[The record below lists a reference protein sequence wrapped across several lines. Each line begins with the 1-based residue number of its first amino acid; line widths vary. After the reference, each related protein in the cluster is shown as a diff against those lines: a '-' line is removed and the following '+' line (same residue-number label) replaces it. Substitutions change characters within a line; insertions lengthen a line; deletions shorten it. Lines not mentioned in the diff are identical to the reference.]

1 MIVRLA
7 DSQVAGKVPRVS
19 PELTSR
25 LGYLLKHAQEQL
37 RARSNAALAHHGI
50 DGRELAVLIVLATGE
65 PASQQEA
72 AARLGV
78 DRTTMVAL
86 LDVLEHKDLVART
99 PDPHDRRRNVVE
111 LTAAGRIALQR
122 GMKTTDEVERE
133 FLAPLSHRAADQFR
147 GALRALVVPD

>member
-7 DSQVAGKVPRVS
+7 DGQRAGKVPEVS
-19 PELTSR
+19 SELTSR
-25 LGYLLKHAQEQL
+25 LGYLLKHAQEEL

-50 DGRELAVLIVLATGE
+50 DGRELAVLIVLASGE

-99 PDPHDRRRNVVE
+99 PDAHDRRRNVVE

-122 GMKTTDEVERE
+122 GRKTTDEVERE
-133 FLAPLSHRAADQFR
+133 FLAPLSQRAAEQFR
-147 GALRALVVPD
+147 GALRALVVRD